1 MELHPSRRA
10 RRALSLLTTMAI
22 TAALLPLALAPGAS
36 AAAKRTNLD
45 KRDRELLAEAKANGE
60 THVTVLIAAVQG
72 GTTAAANAV
81 TAAGGTIRTRDD
93 ALGYLRALV
102 PTDKVKQ
109 VAASS
114 AVQTIDLDEVIPL
127 DDPVPA
133 GQANPTPYPAPDSST
148 PRVNPYMPTGDTGA
162 AQFSLAHPQW
172 DGRGV
177 TIGILDTGVD
187 LDHPSL
193 QTTSTGERKIVDWVT
208 FTDPFGDNDPTW
220 VDMSAQVTGPTFS
233 FQDQT
238 YTAPAADQYRI
249 GLFNERDPRL
259 GGELGN
265 DVNRDGNPAGSSGIF
280 AVLQGGSTVWVD
292 TDQDLDFN
300 DEAAM
305 RDYAVH
311 HDVGHFGTDV
321 PATPVQERLPY
332 VVQVDLP
339 DKVVNIGIV
348 SGAHGTH
355 TTGIMSANGL
365 FGGDMAGA
373 APGAKVVSVR
383 VCLFIAGCTAHA
395 LVEGMIWVV
404 KEAHVDVVN
413 MSIGGLPSL
422 NDGNNT
428 RAVIYNRLIDQ
439 YGVQMFISAGN
450 SGPGT
455 NTVGDPSVATEVMSV
470 GAYITD
476 ATWESNYGSTAP
488 APGTDNLH
496 PFSSRGP
503 REDGGLKPQIVAPG
517 AAISSTPLWQPGGP
531 VAGVHDLPPGYSM
544 FNGTSMAAPQATG
557 AAALLLS
564 AAKAG
569 NVAADPARLRLALNS
584 TARFL
589 DGYGA
594 HEQGN
599 GLIDVGAAWNLLTQN
614 PQPVDI
620 TSSVPVNTLLA
631 GFLATPGTGVGIH
644 DREGVTLGQSYT
656 RTYTFRRN
664 SGPGGTIAYD
674 VEWVGNDG
682 TFSSAATINLKKGVP
697 ATLPVSVDPSVY
709 GAHSALLNLDNP
721 ATPGIDY
728 QTMNVVVVPYEF
740 SAANGYAQVFNGS
753 VARNQA
759 LSYFVRVP
767 AGATALKVDF
777 TGPNATPG
785 TGQARFLR
793 FHPYGVPI
801 DSNTSTVCYSPPV
814 VPGGSCPGGGP
825 NSRTTTNPTPG
836 VWEVTVEAR
845 RTSDIA
851 LTPFTLDGE
860 RHGRLDVAA
869 GDDRE
874 PERSRSRP
882 RPVRLQL
889 HQRDLRPGRAE
900 RGRGLRGIGDDQQP
914 GCRRVAGARG
924 RLLGPGR
931 DDAVRL
937 RRRVREPGV
946 REHQRDRRERAAPER
961 FLLDRSRER
970 DRELGPG
977 RRTGPAGQ
985 RAGPDR
991 RERPGRTGRRGRR
1004 ERHVGR
1010 RRHAGG
1016 RAGCPVSALSHC
1028 APGSRGGEWSV
1039 PRGGLA
1045 GGRLPVRRL
1054 VGSREGDGRPEGQEQ
1069 EEERPGHLRHR
1080 RPGDQPGRGDGHE
1093 QEHEA
1098 QAHGESLGNDRPVCR
1113 DGRGPFVV

>member
-728 QTMNVVVVPYEF
+728 QTMNVVVVPHEF

-851 LTPFTLDGE
+851 LTPCTLTASVLSATVAPNPDVIASATIGTPVARSYTITNNLAAFTGRAVGTTLGSALRGRFTIANLEQQERTVNVTAGSTSLRATIGNPSDPGADLDLFVFNCTSGTCVLAGQSADGDSE
-860 RHGRLDVAA
+860 ESVTINNPAA
-869 GDDRE
+869 GEWLVLVDGFSVPAGTTQYDYVDVFVN
-874 PERSRSRP
+874 PAFGSIS
-882 RPVRLQL
+882 VT
-889 HQRDLRPGRAE
+889 DANALRPSGSSWIVPASVTANSAPAAGR
-900 RGRGLRGIGDDQQP
+900 
-914 GCRRVAGARG
+914 V
-924 RLLGPGR
+924 LLGNVQ
-931 DDAVRL
+931 VRTD
-937 RRRVREPGV
+937 VNV
-946 REHQRDRRERAAPER
+946 
-961 FLLDRSRER
+961 
-970 DRELGPG
+970 
-977 RRTGPAGQ
+977 
-985 RAGPDR
+985 
-991 RERPGRTGRRGRR
+991 
-1004 ERHVGR
+1004 
-1010 RRHAGG
+1010 
-1016 RAGCPVSALSHC
+1016 
-1028 APGSRGGEWSV
+1028 
-1039 PRGGLA
+1039 
-1045 GGRLPVRRL
+1045 L
-1054 VGSREGDGRPEGQEQ
+1054 VGQGD
-1069 EEERPGHLRHR
+1069 
-1080 RPGDQPGRGDGHE
+1080 
-1093 QEHEA
+1093 
-1098 QAHGESLGNDRPVCR
+1098 
-1113 DGRGPFVV
+1113 VVVENVT